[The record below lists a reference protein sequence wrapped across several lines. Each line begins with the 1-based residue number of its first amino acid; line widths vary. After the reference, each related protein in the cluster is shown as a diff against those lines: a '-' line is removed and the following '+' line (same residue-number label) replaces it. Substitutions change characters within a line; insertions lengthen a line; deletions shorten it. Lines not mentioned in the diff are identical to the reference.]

1 MKSAVNDKLDERLVI
16 AFLFSQCGGIH
27 QVAVSIKDTNHNG
40 LVMNLEEDN
49 RLFYMCLAALYVDSR
64 KNGGAKLSIESSFMG
79 TVFFLVGCSVHSA
92 EMPGKNTCVRSKLP
106 TVACWSREKR
116 EEGL

>member
-1 MKSAVNDKLDERLVI
+1 MKSAVNDKRDERLVI

-49 RLFYMCLAALYVDSR
+49 RFICVWLLYM
-64 KNGGAKLSIESSFMG
+64 SI
-79 TVFFLVGCSVHSA
+79 
-92 EMPGKNTCVRSKLP
+92 
-106 TVACWSREKR
+106 REKMEAR
-116 EEGL
+116 SYLSSRPLWGQFFS